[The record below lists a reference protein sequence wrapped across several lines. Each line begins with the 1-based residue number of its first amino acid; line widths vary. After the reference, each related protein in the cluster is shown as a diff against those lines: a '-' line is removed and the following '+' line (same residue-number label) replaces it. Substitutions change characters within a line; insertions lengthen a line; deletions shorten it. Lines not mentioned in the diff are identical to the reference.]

1 MSNRAEL
8 ISKMMEMQKQFI
20 EYSKSKDGEFEMAE
34 YYTDDESHPL
44 YNFREKYNELAMQ
57 VVDAAHADRGSER

>member
-20 EYSKSKDGEFEMAE
+20 EYANSQEGGFEMAD
-34 YYTDDESHPL
+34 YYVDDENHPL
-44 YNFREKYNELAMQ
+44 YNFREKYNEVAMA